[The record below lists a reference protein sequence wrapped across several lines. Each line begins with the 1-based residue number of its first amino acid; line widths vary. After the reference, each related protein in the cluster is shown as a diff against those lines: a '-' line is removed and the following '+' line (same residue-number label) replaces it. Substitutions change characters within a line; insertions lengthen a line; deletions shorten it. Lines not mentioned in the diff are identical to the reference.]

1 MLFEYSN
8 FMRRTE
14 KYRCKMGQ
22 DNLNNLRKTAASP
35 GKSVPVSGDLPTV
48 GVGKLPRRKRKKDKT
63 RRLIQTA
70 ALELFLAKGFDNVT
84 IAEISDQADVDPT
97 TFWRHFRSKEA
108 TLFAEQDDWA
118 NEFHAAFEA
127 SDPADTLLHR
137 AMMAVFTASQSVES
151 DFDLQRSALIARDR
165 SSAIETAIL
174 GYENFVRGELT
185 KAIAKGLGVDPA
197 MDPRPYGVSA
207 TILAAASWLRQS
219 FAGSDAGTLAP
230 THFVSLEEV
239 VRSIAELLR

>member
-1 MLFEYSN
+1 
-8 FMRRTE
+8 
-14 KYRCKMGQ
+14 MGQ
-22 DNLNNLRKTAASP
+22 DDLSNSQDAAASSEKALQVATAA
-35 GKSVPVSGDLPTV
+35 GTV
-48 GVGKLPRRKRKKDKT
+48 GVGVVPRRKRKKDKT

-84 IAEISDQADVDPT
+84 IAEISDKADVDPT

-127 SDPADTLLHR
+127 SDPAETLLHR
-137 AMMAVFTASQSVES
+137 AMMAVFAASQSVES
-151 DFDLQRSALIARDR
+151 EFDLQRSALIARDR
-165 SSAIETAIL
+165 SSAIEAAIL

-230 THFVSLEEV
+230 THFVSLEQV
-239 VRSIAELLR
+239 VQSIAELLR